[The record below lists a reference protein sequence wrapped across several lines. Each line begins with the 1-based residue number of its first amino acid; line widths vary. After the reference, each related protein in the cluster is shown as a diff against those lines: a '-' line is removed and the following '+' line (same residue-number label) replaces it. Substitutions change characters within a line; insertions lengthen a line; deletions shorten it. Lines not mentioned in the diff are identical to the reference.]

1 MNIELFREHCIAKK
15 CVEETFPF
23 DNDTLVFK
31 VMGKMFALISIS
43 DPTYVNLKCS
53 PDYAVELRQEFEAVK
68 PGFHM
73 NKTHWNTVTFNT
85 DANDKLILEWLDLSY
100 NLVVSGLT
108 QKMQRELAEM

>member
-1 MNIELFREHCIAKK
+1 MNIELFRDHCIAKK
-15 CVEETFPF
+15 GVEETFPF

-43 DPTYVNLKCS
+43 DPTHINLKCS
-53 PDYAVELRQEFEAVK
+53 PDYALELRQEFEAVK

-73 NKTHWNTVTFNT
+73 NKTNWNTVTFNL

-100 NLVVSGLT
+100 DLVVAGLT
-108 QKMQRELAEM
+108 KKLQKELAVM